1 MCTTHDRL
9 RVGGQPPTGSRVA
22 LSLNS
27 CFLFFAF
34 GYNSGMTFSRV
45 LVHALN
51 RQTRPERRNA
61 LRAFAGRVVVL
72 RVGPARVAL
81 RVCEDGKFSSV
92 HSAVHADAEMEVG
105 GEFLRGD
112 SLGRKAKTKVSGD
125 AEFLRVVG
133 EALQGAMMDLEGA
146 PFAAPFVL
154 GGRAVV
160 RAVEVWG
167 PRAGK
172 ALVENRTLAAP
183 EAVSQFNR
191 NVDNVLRGVSRMESA
206 VAAMRHNAKG
216 KTSQ

>member
-1 MCTTHDRL
+1 
-9 RVGGQPPTGSRVA
+9 
-22 LSLNS
+22 
-27 CFLFFAF
+27 
-34 GYNSGMTFSRV
+34 
-45 LVHALN
+45 
-51 RQTRPERRNA
+51 
-61 LRAFAGRVVVL
+61 
-72 RVGPARVAL
+72 
-81 RVCEDGKFSSV
+81 
-92 HSAVHADAEMEVG
+92 MEVG

-112 SLGRKAKTKVSGD
+112 SFGGKAKAKVSGD
-125 AEFLRVVG
+125 AEFLQVVG
-133 EALQGAMMDLEGA
+133 ETLRGAVMDLENSSL
-146 PFAAPFVL
+146 AAPFVL

-167 PRAGK
+167 PRAGE

>member
-1 MCTTHDRL
+1 M
-9 RVGGQPPTGSRVA
+9 
-22 LSLNS
+22 
-27 CFLFFAF
+27 
-34 GYNSGMTFSRV
+34 
-45 LVHALN
+45 
-51 RQTRPERRNA
+51 RPERRNA

-72 RVGPARVAL
+72 CVGPARVAL
-81 RVCEDGKFSSV
+81 RVCEDGKFSPV
-92 HSAVHADAEMEVG
+92 HSAVHVDAEMEVG
-105 GEFLRGD
+105 AEFLRGNAF
-112 SLGRKAKTKVSGD
+112 GGKAKAKVSGD

-133 EALQGAMMDLEGA
+133 ETLQGAVMDLEGA

-160 RAVEVWG
+160 RAAEVWG

-206 VAAMRHNAKG
+206 IAAMRHDAKG
-216 KTSQ
+216 KSPL